1 MFNSQFAN
9 QGVSLQYLYTFLTEI
24 TKNIGY
30 NLSKIT
36 KEKDVLILT
45 RRIGESIVIDGEII
59 VKVLDSNDNQ
69 IKLGIEAPPDII
81 VDREEIH
88 NRRLTEH
95 WKD

>member
-9 QGVSLQYLYTFLTEI
+9 QGSSLQYLYTLLTEI

-69 IKLGIEAPPDII
+69 IKLGIEAPTDII